1 MASAM
6 LLKFQK
12 YWDDVHVMMG
22 VAAVFDPRYKMKLV
36 EFFLPQIY
44 SEDASTKIQ
53 EIRSHCY
60 DLFHE
65 YKSSFSGGF
74 HLKHL
79 VLVKSL
85 ILLKLIDYRGLID
98 LLLLVELLRRQ
109 DPS

>member
-74 HLKHL
+74 HLKH
-79 VLVKSL
+79 
-85 ILLKLIDYRGLID
+85 I
-98 LLLLVELLRRQ
+98 
-109 DPS
+109 